1 MNKEED
7 FEDLFISDT
16 EPEELYEELGPIG
29 IGNYGSVIKARNR
42 QTQEIAAIKLVLLVD
57 KDERDFV
64 QKEISILKQC
74 LHPNIVRY
82 YGAHKSLSKL
92 WIVMEYCEGGSVDMV
107 YKVLRHPLPEHLI
120 AYVCRQVL
128 LGLQYLHANRKIH
141 RDIKGGNILL
151 TRDGDVK
158 LADFGVSTEL
168 THSLSRR
175 NTFVGTLLWMSPEA
189 ILELD
194 YDEKADLWSL
204 GITLIEMAEGA
215 PPYIDTHPARAL
227 FMIPKVDPP
236 TLHDKERWSPQMTL
250 FLKRLLTKDYHLRPT
265 AAALLN
271 DPFVAPENIGTKEQ
285 MKAVIDEVLT
295 KKEAMSPQHMHGDTD
310 SNATFVERTSTES
323 DGEDANSNE
332 SGHSGRAA
340 TAPRV
345 PAGGSPAPLEA
356 LDVGGAHLFFHDG
369 TLLPLPVLLTQDI
382 GFDELRLDGEMTGP
396 FAGPPPDVDALLV
409 PPEQRS
415 APCHEGGKLAYTMHV
430 TQTLQSMLYYHKKLS
445 EFREVTDAEAAKSR
459 EMQLKYGSVLK
470 SIYRL

>member
-1 MNKEED
+1 MSNED
-7 FEDLFISDT
+7 VFEDLFISST

-74 LHPNIVRY
+74 VHPNIVRY
-82 YGAHKSLSKL
+82 HGAHKSLSKL

-128 LGLQYLHANRKIH
+128 LGLEYLHANRKIH

-236 TLHDKERWSPQMTL
+236 TLNDKERWSPQMTL
-250 FLKRLLTKDYHLRPT
+250 FLKRLLTKDHHLRPT
-265 AAALLN
+265 AAAMLN

-285 MKAVIDEVLT
+285 MKAVIDEVLA
-295 KKEAMSPQHMHGDTD
+295 KKESIPHHLHGGTN
-310 SNATFVERTSTES
+310 SSATFVERTSTES
-323 DGEDANSNE
+323 DGEDDGNNE
-332 SGHSGRAA
+332 SCRSGRSHIALKA
-340 TAPRV
+340 SANNSQAQMEGHDI
-345 PAGGSPAPLEA
+345 AGT
-356 LDVGGAHLFFHDG
+356 HLFFHDG
-369 TLLPLPVLLTQDI
+369 TLLPLPLLSTQDI
-382 GFDELRLDGEMTGP
+382 NFDELSFDEALPGP
-396 FAGPPPDVDALLV
+396 FAQPPPDVEALLV

-415 APCHEGGKLAYTMHV
+415 AGGAEGGRLAHTMRI
-430 TQTLQSMLYYHKKLS
+430 TQTLQSMLYYHQQLPRL
-445 EFREVTDAEAAKSR
+445 REVTDGEAAKSR
-459 EMQLKYGSVLK
+459 ELQLKYGSVLK

>member
-1 MNKEED
+1 MNDEG

-29 IGNYGSVIKARNR
+29 MGNYGSVIKARNR
-42 QTQEIAAIKLVLLVD
+42 QTQEITAIKLVLLVD

-64 QKEISILKQC
+64 QREISILKRC
-74 LHPNIVRY
+74 RHPNIVHY

-107 YKVLRHPLPEHLI
+107 HKVLRHPLPEPLI

-128 LGLQYLHANRKIH
+128 LGLQYLHENRKIH

-151 TRDGDVK
+151 TRDGGVK

-168 THSLSRR
+168 SHSLSRR
-175 NTFVGTLLWMSPEA
+175 NTFVGTLLWMAPEA

-236 TLHDKERWSPQMTL
+236 SLQDKERWSPQMNL
-250 FLKRLLTKDYHLRPT
+250 FLKRLLTKDHNLRPT
-265 AAALLN
+265 AEAMLN
-271 DPFVAPENIGTKEQ
+271 DPFVLPENIGTQEQ
-285 MKAVIDEVLT
+285 LKAVIDEVLA
-295 KKEAMSPQHMHGDTD
+295 KKASMDPQRMRDYTD
-310 SNATFVERTSTES
+310 SSATFVERTSSE
-323 DGEDANSNE
+323 GEEEEEHNSNNGE
-332 SGHSGRAA
+332 KSQTHLAA
-340 TAPRV
+340 NASVATPQT
-345 PAGGSPAPLEA
+345 PMEA
-356 LDVGGAHLFFHDG
+356 LDGTGTPLFFQDG
-369 TLLPLPVLLTQDI
+369 TLLPLPTLTTQDI
-382 GFDELRLDGEMTGP
+382 SFDELCVTKEAAGP
-396 FAGPPPDVDALLV
+396 FSLPVPSADSLLV
-409 PPEQRS
+409 PPEQQS
-415 APCHEGGKLAYTMHV
+415 AACHGGDALAHTMHV
-430 TQTLQSMLYYHKKLS
+430 TQKLKEMLYYHKQLPYS
-445 EFREVTDAEAAKSR
+445 RGLTDAEAAKSR
-459 EMQLKYGSVLK
+459 DMQLKYGSILK

>member
-1 MNKEED
+1 MNDDE

-29 IGNYGSVIKARNR
+29 VGNYGSVVKARNR
-42 QTQEIAAIKLVLLVD
+42 QTQAIVAIKLVLLVD

-64 QKEISILKQC
+64 QKEISILKKC

-82 YGAHKSLSKL
+82 HGAHKSLSKL

-151 TRDGDVK
+151 TREGDVK

-168 THSLSRR
+168 SHSLSRR

-215 PPYIDTHPARAL
+215 PPYLDTHPARAL
-227 FMIPKVDPP
+227 FMIPKLDPP

-250 FLKRLLTKDYHLRPT
+250 FLKRLLTKDHNLRPT
-265 AAALLN
+265 ASTMLN
-271 DPFVAPENIGTKEQ
+271 DPFVLPENMGSKEQ
-285 MKAVIDEVLT
+285 MKAIIEEVLA
-295 KKEAMSPQHMHGDTD
+295 KKETMGPQRLHGDTN
-310 SNATFVERTSTES
+310 SSATFVERTSTES
-323 DGEDANSNE
+323 DDDGAGSND
-332 SGHSGRAA
+332 SGMSGKPSAA
-340 TAPRV
+340 PKV
-345 PAGGSPAPLEA
+345 PASNSPTSMEA
-356 LDVGGAHLFFHDG
+356 LDMSGTQLFFHDG
-369 TLLPLPVLLTQDI
+369 TLLPLPLLSTHDI
-382 GFDELRLDGEMTGP
+382 SFDELSFDGERTGP
-396 FAGPPPDVDALLV
+396 FAKPVPDTEALLV

-415 APCHEGGKLAYTMHV
+415 AACHESGRLAHTMHV
-430 TQTLQSMLYYHKKLS
+430 THTLKGMLHYHKQMPF
-445 EFREVTDAEAAKSR
+445 FRELTDAEAVKSK
-459 EMQLKYGSVLK
+459 ELQLKYGSVLK

>member
-1 MNKEED
+1 MGNDEI

-29 IGNYGSVIKARNR
+29 VGNYGSVIKARNR
-42 QTQEIAAIKLVLLVD
+42 QTQAIAAIKLVLLVD

-64 QKEISILKQC
+64 QKEISILKKC
-74 LHPNIVRY
+74 VHPNIVRY

-107 YKVLRHPLPEHLI
+107 YKVLRHPLPENLI

-168 THSLSRR
+168 SHSLSRR

-236 TLHDKERWSPQMTL
+236 TLHDKDRWSPQMAL
-250 FLKRLLTKDYHLRPT
+250 FLKRLLIKDYRLRPT
-265 AAALLN
+265 ATAMLN
-271 DPFVAPENIGTKEQ
+271 DPFVAPEKIGTKEQ
-285 MKAVIDEVLT
+285 MKAVIDEVLA
-295 KKEAMSPQHMHGDTD
+295 KKEAMSPQRLHGETN
-310 SNATFVERTSTES
+310 SSATFVERTSTET
-323 DGEDANSNE
+323 DGEDGVTNDTCT
-332 SGHSGRAA
+332 SGRAPTGA
-340 TAPRV
+340 KV
-345 PAGGSPAPLEA
+345 PANTSPVAMEA
-356 LDVGGAHLFFHDG
+356 IDITGAHLFFHDG
-369 TLLPLPVLLTQDI
+369 TLLPLPMLSTHDI
-382 GFDELRLDGEMTGP
+382 GFDELGLGREGIGP
-396 FAGPPPDVDALLV
+396 FAKPVPDAESLLV

-415 APCHEGGKLAYTMHV
+415 TALHGSGGLAYTMHV
-430 TQTLQSMLYYHKKLS
+430 TQTLKSMLYYHKQLPF
-445 EFREVTDAEAAKSR
+445 FREVTDAEAIKSK
-459 EMQLKYGSVLK
+459 ELQLKYGSILK

>member
-1 MNKEED
+1 MTEEN

-29 IGNYGSVIKARNR
+29 VGNYGSVIKARNR

-64 QKEISILKQC
+64 QREISILKKC
-74 LHPNIVRY
+74 VHPNIVRY

-107 YKVLRHPLPEHLI
+107 YKVLRQPLPEPLI

-215 PPYIDTHPARAL
+215 PPYLDTHPARAL

-236 TLHDKERWSPQMTL
+236 TLHDKERWSPQMVL
-250 FLKRLLTKDYHLRPT
+250 FLKRLLTKDHNMRPT
-265 AAALLN
+265 AAMMLN
-271 DPFVAPENIGTKEQ
+271 DPFVQPENIGTKEQ
-285 MKAVIDEVLT
+285 MKAIIDEVLA
-295 KKEAMSPQHMHGDTD
+295 KKEAMGPQRLHGDTN
-310 SNATFVERTSTES
+310 SSATFVERTSTES
-323 DGEDANSNE
+323 DMEDAGSVE
-332 SGHSGRAA
+332 SGMSGRHPPVSAKVPVSN
-340 TAPRV
+340 APT
-345 PAGGSPAPLEA
+345 SMEA
-356 LDVGGAHLFFHDG
+356 LDVTGTHLFFHDG
-369 TLLPLPVLLTQDI
+369 TLLPLPLLSTQEI
-382 GFDELRLDGEMTGP
+382 GFDELSFEGQRVGP
-396 FAGPPPDVDALLV
+396 FAKPVPDAEFLLV

-415 APCHEGGKLAYTMHV
+415 APCHEGGRLAHTMHV
-430 TQTLQSMLYYHKKLS
+430 TQKLQGMLYYHKQLPF
-445 EFREVTDAEAAKSR
+445 FRELTDAEAARSK
-459 EMQLKYGSVLK
+459 ELQLKYGSLLK

>member
-1 MNKEED
+1 MSDDEVFD
-7 FEDLFISDT
+7 DLFISDM

-29 IGNYGSVIKARNR
+29 VGNYGSVIKARNR
-42 QTQEIAAIKLVLLVD
+42 QTQAIAAIKLVLLVD

-64 QKEISILKQC
+64 QKEISILKKC
-74 LHPNIVRY
+74 VHPNIVRY

-107 YKVLRHPLPEHLI
+107 YKVLRHPLPEPLI

-168 THSLSRR
+168 SHSLSRR

-236 TLHDKERWSPQMTL
+236 TLHDKDRWSPQMAL
-250 FLKRLLTKDYHLRPT
+250 FLKRLLTKDYRLRPT
-265 AAALLN
+265 ATSMLN

-285 MKAVIDEVLT
+285 MKAVIDEVLA
-295 KKEAMSPQHMHGDTD
+295 KREAMSPGRLHGDTN
-310 SNATFVERTSTES
+310 SSATFVERTSTDS
-323 DGEDANSNE
+323 DGENGGSND
-332 SGHSGRAA
+332 SGLSGRAPPCA
-340 TAPRV
+340 KV
-345 PAGGSPAPLEA
+345 PVNASPASEA
-356 LDVGGAHLFFHDG
+356 IDITGSHLFFHDG
-369 TLLPLPVLLTQDI
+369 TLLPLPMLSTQDI
-382 GFDELRLDGEMTGP
+382 GFDELRFDREGTGP
-396 FAGPPPDVDALLV
+396 FAKPVPDAEALLV
-409 PPEQRS
+409 PPEQRTTALHGS
-415 APCHEGGKLAYTMHV
+415 DGLAYTMHV
-430 TQTLQSMLYYHKKLS
+430 TQTLKSMLYYHKQLLV
-445 EFREVTDAEAAKSR
+445 FREVTDAEATKSK
-459 EMQLKYGSVLK
+459 ELQLKYGSILK